1 MLEVAALLYGR
12 SESSFYPLAVQTLK
26 DRAVSW
32 EAAGRE
38 DGARLVPH
46 TEPLYAAWEQIVSDM
61 AAFEAVERLQKF
73 DWLIQ
78 KLHSLRST
86 LHSEQGLQELQ
97 KLHALQ
103 LLQRNGLQF
112 HSSIGESEDEKME
125 EKTDGDEEEA
135 EFEEEEIIEEIEED
149 TEVMDDDDDD
159 GEESGD
165 ADRSRARS
173 TTPTSESMIPL
184 QSCIPELEPAPPTTP
199 SPASP
204 PCPAPQLQPD
214 SEGGGAEPPDT
225 PPRYARF
232 RTGLFPPLPFDAMLE
247 ESELKVGISLKDDLL
262 ASTHTSARTKQQY
275 IGYLKVVRC

>member
-1 MLEVAALLYGR
+1 MGGGR
-12 SESSFYPLAVQTLK
+12 QRGRGQSRPPHQTSL
-26 DRAVSW
+26 RS
-32 EAAGRE
+32 
-38 DGARLVPH
+38 P
-46 TEPLYAAWEQIVSDM
+46 AWEHIVSVM

-112 HSSIGESEDEKME
+112 HSSSIGESEDEKME

-247 ESELKVGISLKDDLL
+247 ESELKVGIS
-262 ASTHTSARTKQQY
+262 
-275 IGYLKVVRC
+275 